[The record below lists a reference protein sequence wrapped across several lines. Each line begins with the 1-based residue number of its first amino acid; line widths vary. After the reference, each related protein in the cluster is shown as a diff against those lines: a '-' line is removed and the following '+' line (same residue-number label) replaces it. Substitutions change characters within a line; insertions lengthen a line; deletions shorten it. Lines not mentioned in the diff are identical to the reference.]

1 MSGNDSDRGCS
12 EFGRLHELISPD
24 FKADQGVRPEGLG
37 DWNVCCIAAP
47 GDQDAA
53 DPRNVVARIEGV
65 PAAADIGFEPAG
77 KIPAA

>member
-1 MSGNDSDRGCS
+1 MFGSRRTEDCL
-12 EFGRLHELISPD
+12 ELGRLHD
-24 FKADQGVRPEGLG
+24 FVGPNLKADQGVWPEGLAN
-37 DWNVCCIAAP
+37 WNVCGIAAP